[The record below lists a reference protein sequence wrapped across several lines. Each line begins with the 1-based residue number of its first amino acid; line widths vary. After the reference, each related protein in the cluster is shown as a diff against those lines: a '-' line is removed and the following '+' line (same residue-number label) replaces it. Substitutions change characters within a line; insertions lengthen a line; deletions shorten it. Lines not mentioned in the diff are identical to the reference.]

1 MVFELETLNYFDV
14 RLTFPTIYYSTIK
27 YSTKLTNILKVES
40 YNLARNYLENKKII
54 DIVHL
59 NKIKVLIQSRL
70 NKIGQTKFW
79 LTNLG

>member
-40 YNLARNYLENKKII
+40 YNLARNYLEIEK
-54 DIVHL
+54 
-59 NKIKVLIQSRL
+59 S
-70 NKIGQTKFW
+70 
-79 LTNLG
+79 